1 MIWSEN
7 DIGTWKLWLI
17 SAKPHPAS
25 YIMIIISRF
34 DVVLLSFFFFL
45 VRLRT
50 VTSAQY
56 FDSSSHL
63 TSIGPVLS
71 SQTPA
76 SSQRS
81 THYWD
86 LIGLPSYYSAY
97 HQISLTLARFGA
109 FHTINTFTW
118 LQAFRSKTKQW
129 SQKFMVWLRRKL
141 QPGLNQI
148 LYFHCISPAPFAPPA
163 HSNIHTHWHTFCKC
177 ALLKAP
183 NDIPSVSDC
192 WVLFVQWTQWL
203 SGRGRSIII
212 ILAPE

>member
-1 MIWSEN
+1 MWF
-7 DIGTWKLWLI
+7 
-17 SAKPHPAS
+17 
-25 YIMIIISRF
+25 RF
-34 DVVLLSFFFFL
+34 TFFFL
-45 VRLRT
+45 VRLHT

-76 SSQRS
+76 ASQRS

-86 LIGLPSYYSAY
+86 LIGLKSYYSVY
-97 HQISLTLARFGA
+97 HQISLTLTCFEV

-148 LYFHCISPAPFAPPA
+148 LYYHCISPTPFAPPS

-177 ALLKAP
+177 ALLQAP